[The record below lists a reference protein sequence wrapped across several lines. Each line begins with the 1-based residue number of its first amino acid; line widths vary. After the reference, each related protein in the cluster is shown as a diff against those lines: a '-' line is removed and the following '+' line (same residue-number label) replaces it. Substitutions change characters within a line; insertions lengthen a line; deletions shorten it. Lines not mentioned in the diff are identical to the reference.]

1 MCESS
6 ARCGVDWV
14 LQNGASSPGSPASG
28 GVAARGD
35 LHLGGL
41 RTALFAYLWARRHN
55 GEFLLRIEDTDRT
68 RLVDTATE
76 DILDQLRWCGL
87 SPDEGP
93 FSPAAGLPPREPSE
107 QEAQAR
113 AAALADLPAWAQGP
127 LGGAAADAWAAASS
141 GGVLG
146 PYMQSERQSL
156 GLYRAA
162 AEAMLDA
169 GTAYRCF
176 CSAERLEDLRAS
188 QQRRGRPVMYDRAC
202 ASVGEAES
210 AARAAAG
217 EPFTVRLRV
226 PLSAMELPE
235 AQARWAAARSG
246 AGAAFASAE
255 AAAGALPAPDGAL
268 PTTSADPTAG
278 DGADGEGT
286 SAGHGGRRGAASG
299 HGMASTTVR
308 DTVLGSVVFS
318 HSAVDDCVLL
328 KSDGWPTYHLASV
341 VDDVTMK
348 ISDVIRGQE
357 WLASAPKHA
366 LVYAGLGVQRL
377 PRFTHLPLLLGADRR
392 KLSKRRGDASV
403 RSARD
408 ALAVSPEALL
418 NFVAFLGWTP
428 PTAAAHSAPGEGN
441 AEDDVLSVA
450 ELAEHFALTGVH
462 RSNAVVDRRRLDWM
476 QGRHVRRALQAAWT
490 PGGQGAGGQGA
501 GGQRA
506 GGDAAA
512 VPPGVSAAK
521 VASETMIAAVS
532 VLDSAMAAVKAT
544 VKAFAKAAASD
555 AAPDGQ
561 VPAAGS
567 SAGEA
572 RKAKRKKLPAS
583 RLMLPLRWALTGQSV
598 GPALGDVVGLLGRE
612 ACLARLRAALQ
623 AAA

>member
-1 MCESS
+1 
-6 ARCGVDWV
+6 
-14 LQNGASSPGSPASG
+14 
-28 GVAARGD
+28 
-35 LHLGGL
+35 
-41 RTALFAYLWARRHN
+41 
-55 GEFLLRIEDTDRT
+55 
-68 RLVDTATE
+68 
-76 DILDQLRWCGL
+76 
-87 SPDEGP
+87 
-93 FSPAAGLPPREPSE
+93 
-107 QEAQAR
+107 
-113 AAALADLPAWAQGP
+113 
-127 LGGAAADAWAAASS
+127 
-141 GGVLG
+141 
-146 PYMQSERQSL
+146 
-156 GLYRAA
+156 
-162 AEAMLDA
+162 
-169 GTAYRCF
+169 
-176 CSAERLEDLRAS
+176 
-188 QQRRGRPVMYDRAC
+188 
-202 ASVGEAES
+202 
-210 AARAAAG
+210 
-217 EPFTVRLRV
+217 
-226 PLSAMELPE
+226 
-235 AQARWAAARSG
+235 
-246 AGAAFASAE
+246 
-255 AAAGALPAPDGAL
+255 
-268 PTTSADPTAG
+268 
-278 DGADGEGT
+278 
-286 SAGHGGRRGAASG
+286 
-299 HGMASTTVR
+299 MASTTVR

-450 ELAEHFALTGVH
+450 ELAEQFALTGVH

-490 PGGQGAGGQGA
+490 PGGQGASGQGA
-501 GGQRA
+501 GGQGA

-532 VLDSAMAAVKAT
+532 VLDSHERADTPLELGALLQPLLFAPDLTAVAAMPAAGGSAAVNALATAEARVAAWNEDAAPLLQLLLAEWEALPEAAFSLSAALPGAAEVMAGRGCAAAEGGSAPQAMAAVKAT